1 MFHCKELILHMA
13 QNWLNFTLVAGAPAA
28 PIHPDPT
35 LTDTVPYELSE
46 QDQTQKEEPIPP
58 KSPDLPTVERRLR
71 FKQSRP
77 PKTKDSWQNRSAIRQ
92 KRTRCE
98 GRGRADLFEQWR
110 WGWGRAFWVKI
121 KILSWWCAGFKFKN
135 TIRKSESIFGDV
147 YGLLGCACWK
157 ATADKSAREASGP
170 WPWPWPRRW
179 RSRSNR

>member
-1 MFHCKELILHMA
+1 MA

-77 PKTKDSWQNRSAIRQ
+77 PKTLDKTDPPSGKNAQDAKEEAEPIFSSSDDEA
-92 KRTRCE
+92 
-98 GRGRADLFEQWR
+98 GAG
-110 WGWGRAFWVKI
+110 
-121 KILSWWCAGFKFKN
+121 LSG
-135 TIRKSESIFGDV
+135 
-147 YGLLGCACWK
+147 
-157 ATADKSAREASGP
+157 
-170 WPWPWPRRW
+170 
-179 RSRSNR
+179 